1 MNGST
6 SFRTS
11 LQDKSLTIKR
21 RVVVTGMGVISPIG
35 NSVKEFW
42 SNLKDGV
49 TGIDKVTR
57 FDVSEFSTK
66 IAGEVKGHD
75 PSNYID
81 KKEARRMDLTEQ
93 YAIVGAQQAFDDAN
107 LGSDSLD
114 LERAGVVL
122 GSGIG
127 GIDTFEK
134 QHAILLKQGPN
145 RVSPFFIPMM
155 IIDMS
160 AGLISMR
167 FNFKGPNYATVSAC
181 ASGAHAIAD
190 SFRIIQRGDA
200 EVMITG
206 GSEATITPASM
217 AGFCSARALSTRN
230 DEPQKASRPFDK
242 QRDGF
247 VMGEGAGM
255 IILESLDHAQ
265 KRGAKIHAEI
275 IGIGMSAD
283 AYHITAPAPGGEG
296 AIRAMRLAL
305 KDTGLS
311 PESVDYINSHG
322 TSTDLGDL
330 TECQAI
336 KAVFGEHAYK
346 IPVNSTKSMIGHLLG
361 AGGAVELI
369 ATIKSIQEGILH
381 PTINYEFP
389 DPECDLD
396 FVPNQKRSANI
407 NTAIS
412 NSFGFGGHNITIA
425 VKKFVP

>member
-11 LQDKSLTIKR
+11 LQDRSLTIKR
-21 RVVVTGMGVISPIG
+21 RVVVTGLGVVSPVG
-35 NSVKEFW
+35 NSVEEFW
-42 SNLKDGV
+42 SNLKNGISGV
-49 TGIDKVTR
+49 DRVTK
-57 FDVSEFSTK
+57 FDASLFSTK
-66 IAGEVKGHD
+66 IAAEVKEFD
-75 PSNYID
+75 PLKYID
-81 KKEARRMDLTEQ
+81 KKEARRLDLIEQ
-93 YAIVGAQQAFDDAN
+93 YAVATAQQAFDDAHLN
-107 LGSDSLD
+107 ADSLD
-114 LERAGVVL
+114 LEKAGVVV

-134 QHAILLKQGPN
+134 QHAILLKQGPD

-155 IIDMS
+155 IIDMA
-160 AGLISMR
+160 AGLVSIR

-190 SFRIIQRGDA
+190 AFRIIQRGDA

-217 AGFCSARALSTRN
+217 AGFCSARAMSTRN

-242 QRDGF
+242 KRDGF

-255 IILESLDHAQ
+255 MILENLEHAQ
-265 KRGAKIHAEI
+265 KRGAKIYAEI
-275 IGIGMSAD
+275 VGVGMSAD

-296 AIRAMRLAL
+296 AIRAMRQAL
-305 KDTGLS
+305 KDADLS
-311 PESVDYINSHG
+311 PESVDYINTHG
-322 TSTDLGDL
+322 TSTDLGDV

-336 KAVFGEHAYK
+336 KTVFGEHAYK

-361 AGGAVELI
+361 AAGAVELI
-369 ATIKSIQEGILH
+369 ATIKSLEEGVLH

-389 DPECDLD
+389 DPDCDLD
-396 FVPNQKRSANI
+396 FVPNQKRDANI
-407 NTAIS
+407 KTAIS

-425 VKKFVP
+425 VKNFVP

>member
-1 MNGST
+1 M
-6 SFRTS
+6 
-11 LQDKSLTIKR
+11 KR
-21 RVVVTGMGVISPIG
+21 RVVVTGMGVTSPIG
-35 NSVKEFW
+35 NSVAELW
-42 SNLKDGV
+42 SNLKEGV
-49 TGIDKVTR
+49 SGIDRVTR
-57 FDVSEFSTK
+57 FDVSDFSTK
-66 IAGEVKGHD
+66 IAAEVKGFD
-75 PSNYID
+75 PSGYID
-81 KKEARRMDLTEQ
+81 KKDARRMDLGEQ
-93 YAIVGAQQAFDDAN
+93 YALVCAQQAFDDAK

-114 LERAGVVL
+114 LEKAGVVV

-127 GIDTFEK
+127 GIGTFEK
-134 QHAILLKQGPN
+134 QHAILLQQGPN

-155 IIDMS
+155 IIDMA

-190 SFRIIQRGDA
+190 AFRIIQREEA
-200 EVMITG
+200 EVMISG
-206 GSEATITPASM
+206 GSEASVTPASL

-230 DEPQKASRPFDK
+230 DEPQRASRPFDK

-247 VMGEGAGM
+247 VMGEGAGLM
-255 IILESLDHAQ
+255 VLESLERAQ
-265 KRGAKIHAEI
+265 KRGAKIYAEI
-275 IGIGMSAD
+275 IGVGMSAD

-296 AIRAMRLAL
+296 AIRSMRLAL
-305 KDTGLS
+305 QDADIS

-361 AGGAVELI
+361 AGGPVELI
-369 ATIKSIQEGILH
+369 TTIKSVEEGILH
-381 PTINYEFP
+381 PTLNHEFP

-396 FVPNQKRSANI
+396 FVPNQKRSADI

>member
-1 MNGST
+1 M
-6 SFRTS
+6 
-11 LQDKSLTIKR
+11 KR

-35 NSVKEFW
+35 NSVEEFW
-42 SNLKDGV
+42 SNLKEGV
-49 TGIDKVTR
+49 SGIDRLTR
-57 FDVSEFSTK
+57 FDASEFSTK
-66 IAGEVKGHD
+66 IAAEVKNFD
-75 PSNYID
+75 SLKYID
-81 KKEARRMDLTEQ
+81 KKESRRLDLTEQ
-93 YAIVGAQQAFDDAN
+93 YAIACAQQAFDDGN

-114 LERAGVVL
+114 PETAGVVV

-217 AGFCSARALSTRN
+217 AGFCSARAMSTRN

-255 IILESLDHAQ
+255 VILESLEHAQ
-265 KRGAKIHAEI
+265 KRGAKIYAEI
-275 IGIGMSAD
+275 IGVGMSAD

-296 AIRAMRLAL
+296 AIRSMKLTL
-305 KDTGLS
+305 KDADLS

-336 KAVFGEHAYK
+336 KAVFGERAYK

-361 AGGAVELI
+361 AAGAVELV
-369 ATIKSIQEGILH
+369 ATIKSLEEGILH
-381 PTINYEFP
+381 PTVNYEFP

-396 FVPNQKRSANI
+396 FVPNQKRKADI
-407 NTAIS
+407 KTAFS